1 MSKDTD
7 QSKSLIDEIYD
18 EFLRS
23 LKESGE
29 LDENLL
35 EKLTPLIKK
44 GEIRKYQ
51 QGFCHLVLIKYREY
65 RVHYGFQV
73 LGSSFFIV
81 H

>member
-44 GEIRKYQ
+44 GKIRKYQ
-51 QGFCHLVLIKYREY
+51 QVAKLLKDSVDNEK
-65 RVHYGFQV
+65 
-73 LGSSFFIV
+73 
-81 H
+81 